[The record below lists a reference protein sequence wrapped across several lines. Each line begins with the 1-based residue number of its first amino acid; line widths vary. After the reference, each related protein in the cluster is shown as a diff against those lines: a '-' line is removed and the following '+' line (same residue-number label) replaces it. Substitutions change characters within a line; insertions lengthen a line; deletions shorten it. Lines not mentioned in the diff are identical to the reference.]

1 MKYNAVLR
9 GLGGNVDWM
18 KKKMEDLCQ
27 GNHYVTTLHVI
38 NSAIVK
44 LGRLA
49 KPRTV
54 YRGVNGGVLPRQ
66 FWKRV
71 GNGGVEFAFMS
82 TTSDRDVAMGY
93 ARGRSEAATVMEIQ
107 MGMIDRG
114 ADLQWCSQCALP
126 PPHPACPACCHVVL
140 AVRAS
145 ITPSAPPST
154 QTHTRRRS
162 RSRPSRGSRCSRR
175 ASRGRCSW

>member
-9 GLGGNVDWM
+9 GLGGQVQWM
-18 KKKMEDLCQ
+18 KDELKRLCHE
-27 GNHYVTTLHVI
+27 NYYVTTLHVI

-93 ARGRSEAATVMEIQ
+93 AQGRTGAATVMEIQ

-114 ADLQWCSQCALP
+114 ADLQWCSQCAQQP
-126 PPHPACPACCHVVL
+126 VPAGPH
-140 AVRAS
+140 
-145 ITPSAPPST
+145 APPA
-154 QTHTRRRS
+154 
-162 RSRPSRGSRCSRR
+162 P
-175 ASRGRCSW
+175 A